1 MNIQI
6 TQIMTHQNHSLNLVV
21 AVGRVILDEIGE
33 NIFTRVEVI
42 PCKTYGVIIVHRIVV
57 IYEFPIRP
65 SAGEYLSNLLLG
77 PYKLLLGDAYKIGNG
92 VKIVQIPT

>member
-1 MNIQI
+1 
-6 TQIMTHQNHSLNLVV
+6 MTHQNHSLNLVA
-21 AVGRVILDEIGE
+21 AVGRVILDEIAD

-65 SAGEYLSNLLLG
+65 SAGEYYTAPKVNYLKVIYFWSRIN
-77 PYKLLLGDAYKIGNG
+77 YY
-92 VKIVQIPT
+92 